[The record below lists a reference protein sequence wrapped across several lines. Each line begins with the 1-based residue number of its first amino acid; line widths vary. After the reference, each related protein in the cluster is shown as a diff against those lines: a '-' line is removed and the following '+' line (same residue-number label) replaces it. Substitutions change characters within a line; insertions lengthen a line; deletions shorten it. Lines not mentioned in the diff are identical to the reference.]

1 MKRKLGVSDALYLQ
15 PLLYGLGTK
24 DSDFELLVN
33 LPAHN
38 ALKFRERTDHLQCAF
53 LSPIDYARYGS
64 EYRIVPDVGVSSSVP
79 TDTIQLFVKSSAR
92 NISTVAVDI
101 RVTSE
106 IILAKIIL
114 LEKFPNFTAGDTT
127 MQFLPMLPN
136 LDQMLAKADAA
147 LIVNFTPN
155 VHLSQETFAL
165 DLAEEWND
173 LTDLPYVHGFWVGR
187 EEDAG
192 IEIAQ
197 RLIRA
202 KTLGV
207 SHTDHIAGQV
217 SQHKGLSLEEA
228 RNYLARFSY
237 DFGTDQEESLS
248 EFMRYAFY
256 HGVIPDVPDIN
267 FFEFDSPSLQS
278 LN

>member
-1 MKRKLGVSDALYLQ
+1 MYLQ
-15 PLLYGLGTK
+15 PLLYGLEK
-24 DSDFELLVN
+24 EDSNVELLVN
-33 LPAHN
+33 LPAQN
-38 ALKFRERTDHLQCAF
+38 ALKLRERTDNLQCAF

-64 EYRIVPDVGVSSSVP
+64 EYRIVPGVGVSSSVP
-79 TDTIQLFVKSSAR
+79 TDTIQLFIKSSVR
-92 NISTVAVDI
+92 DISTIAVDI

-106 IILAKIIL
+106 IILAKIVL
-114 LEKFPNFTAGDTT
+114 LEKFPNFTEGDTA
-127 MQFLPMLPN
+127 MQFLPMFPN

-147 LIVNFTPN
+147 LIVNLTPN
-155 VHLSQETFAL
+155 VHLSQEAFAL

-197 RLIRA
+197 GLIRA

-207 SHTDHIAGQV
+207 SYTDHIAGHA
-217 SQHKGLSLEEA
+217 SQQRGLSLEEA

-256 HGVIPDVPDIN
+256 HGVIPDVPEIN
-267 FFEFDSPSLQS
+267 FFEFDPPSQQS

>member
-24 DSDFELLVN
+24 DSDFEPLVN
-33 LPAHN
+33 LPAHT
-38 ALKFRERTDHLQCAF
+38 AVQFRERTDNLQCAF
-53 LSPIDYARYGS
+53 LSPIDYARHGG
-64 EYRIVPDVGVSSSVP
+64 EYRIVPGIGVSSSGR
-79 TDTIQLFVKSSAR
+79 TDTIQLFIKSSVR
-92 NISTVAVDI
+92 DVRTVAVDI

-114 LEKFPNFTAGDTT
+114 LEKFSNLTEGDTAI
-127 MQFLPMLPN
+127 QFLPMLPN
-136 LDQMLAKADAA
+136 LDHMLAKADAA
-147 LIVNFTPN
+147 LIVNLTPN
-155 VHLSQETFAL
+155 IHVSQETFAL

-187 EEDAG
+187 EEEAG
-192 IEIAQ
+192 REIAQ
-197 RLIRA
+197 GLIRA

-207 SHTDHIAGQV
+207 SRMDYIAAHA
-217 SQHKGLSLEEA
+217 SQQRELSLEEA
-228 RNYLARFSY
+228 QNYLAQFSY

-256 HGVIPDVPDIN
+256 HGVIPDVPDIQ
-267 FFEFDSPSLQS
+267 FIEFNPPSQQS

>member
-15 PLLYGLGTK
+15 PLLYGLEK
-24 DSDFELLVN
+24 EDSNVELLVD
-33 LPAHN
+33 LPAQS
-38 ALKFRERTDHLQCAF
+38 ALKLRKRADNLQCAF

-64 EYRIVPDVGVSSSVP
+64 EYRIVPGVGVSSSVP
-79 TDTIQLFVKSSAR
+79 TDTIQLFIKSSAHD
-92 NISTVAVDI
+92 IMTVAVDI

-114 LEKFPNFTAGDTT
+114 LEKFPNLTEGEKA

-136 LDQMLAKADAA
+136 LDQMLSKADAA
-147 LIVNFTPN
+147 LIVNLSPN
-155 VHLSQETFAL
+155 THVSQETFAL
-165 DLAEEWND
+165 DLVEEWND

-187 EEDAG
+187 EEDTG
-192 IEIAQ
+192 IEIA
-197 RLIRA
+197 RELIRA

-207 SHTDHIAGQV
+207 SHVDHIAEQA
-217 SQHKGLSLEEA
+217 SQQRGLSPEEA
-228 RNYLARFSY
+228 RTYFSRFSY

-256 HGVIPDVPDIN
+256 HGVIPDVPDIQ
-267 FFEFDSPSLQS
+267 FFEFDRPSQQL